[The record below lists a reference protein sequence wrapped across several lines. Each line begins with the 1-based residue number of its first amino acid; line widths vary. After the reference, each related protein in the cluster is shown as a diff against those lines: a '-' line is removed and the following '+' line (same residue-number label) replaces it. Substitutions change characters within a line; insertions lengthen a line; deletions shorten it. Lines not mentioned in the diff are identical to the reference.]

1 VWVERRASSPVDSF
15 PIRTIARSVLR
26 CPYCGNENP
35 DDHRFCGMC
44 GKTLPEP
51 GDAAVLTDDEPAG
64 RRDPEPTTP
73 APAYTGG
80 IFNLGAPAEHTR
92 NLDYLLEDDEEPK
105 SHKGLLLLGI
115 VAVALVGGL
124 GYLRFRNTGLPF
136 LKSGAINSQSSTP
149 APSGSGDTS
158 IELSPAN
165 PSNTATSPAPA
176 PSPAAA
182 APSNPP
188 PSPAPENTTAA
199 ASQAAAPAQPA
210 PSSPTTSS
218 TAANNAGSATPPDS
232 NTVTAPP
239 ATTAPDST
247 PPPPATDK
255 PAEAPEAAA
264 AAPAPPA
271 KPKAA
276 TKPAPKPAPKSDAV
290 TLGEQ
295 YIYGRGGV
303 AQNCEKGLRYIKPA
317 ADQSNAKAMITMG
330 ALYATGHCLSR
341 DLPTAYRYFALALRN
356 DPDNGPLRENAESV
370 WKQMT
375 AEERKQAIR
384 LTQ

>member
-1 VWVERRASSPVDSF
+1 
-15 PIRTIARSVLR
+15 
-26 CPYCGNENP
+26 
-35 DDHRFCGMC
+35 MC
-44 GKTLPEP
+44 GKALPEP
-51 GDAAVLTDDEPAG
+51 EDGVVTDDEPAG
-64 RRDPEPTTP
+64 RHDPAPPAP

-92 NLDYLLEDDEEPK
+92 NLDYLLDDDEEEPK
-105 SHKGLLLLGI
+105 SHTGLMLLAV
-115 VAVALVGGL
+115 VAIALVAGL

-136 LKSGAINSQSSTP
+136 LKSGAANSKSATPSTD
-149 APSGSGDTS
+149 GSGDSS
-158 IELSPAN
+158 IELSPAPSGNATTAAPAASAPAAASTSQPN
-165 PSNTATSPAPA
+165 PAVDNATAPPTSAQPSPQPASAAPAPA
-176 PSPAAA
+176 ASSPAA
-182 APSNPP
+182 S
-188 PSPAPENTTAA
+188 SPT
-199 ASQAAAPAQPA
+199 
-210 PSSPTTSS
+210 PSSPAQNSAASS
-218 TAANNAGSATPPDS
+218 TPPDS

-239 ATTAPDST
+239 ATTGPDSAT
-247 PPPPATDK
+247 PAPATDK
-255 PAEAPEAAA
+255 PAQAPEPTAAA
-264 AAPAPPA
+264 TAPPP

-276 TKPAPKPAPKSDAV
+276 TKPAPKPAAKTDAV

-303 AQNCEKGLRYIKPA
+303 PQSCEKGLRYIKPA

-341 DLPTAYRYFALALRN
+341 DLPTAYRYFALALRS
-356 DPDNGPLRENAESV
+356 DPDNVPLRENAESV